1 LRPVYEEMPGFDQD
15 LSKLRDYRD
24 MPAEAKE
31 YINMIEHY
39 TGLKVTYVSVGP
51 GKDDVIKR

>member
-1 LRPVYEEMPGFDQD
+1 
-15 LSKLRDYRD
+15 